1 MSLKNPNRKRTFV
14 ELDLR
19 ENDII
24 SNIGTRAYR
33 DFIGIKLFPSKQIK
47 MLDGKKI
54 NNEDGASA
62 SQIRSLSEV
71 KGISSALQSE
81 DTVMDNNEFRESC
94 SCLEVNPCVDKY
106 NCKDWA
112 NREKIAK
119 DPFENHGD
127 DALFKKCIACVD
139 DSVSSDLVF
148 IEAEGFEI
156 ETFWQEVEQKV
167 VNIRNSADS
176 QPFVKLNADGIDL
189 SIFKPLLT
197 CREYAFAVHLANV
210 GIEAI
215 EANDIGP
222 NWFRSL
228 SLVGSPL
235 STSFVTTNLTM
246 LLYLDVSFSEI
257 SLANFDASGLGKLRY
272 LSLEGCSLESLHTG
286 KDDGNEQSHWLSC
299 LESLESLNLSD
310 NEFAVC

>member
-1 MSLKNPNRKRTFV
+1 MAENNHASMAKSANTTANEPSIVATVPNGSV
-14 ELDLR
+14 PSDA
-19 ENDII
+19 D
-24 SNIGTRAYR
+24 SNNTTPKPVGSPVQA
-33 DFIGIKLFPSKQIK
+33 
-47 MLDGKKI
+47 
-54 NNEDGASA
+54 
-62 SQIRSLSEV
+62 IR
-71 KGISSALQSE
+71 ALQKNQS
-81 DTVMDNNEFRESC
+81 
-94 SCLEVNPCVDKY
+94 
-106 NCKDWA
+106 A
-112 NREKIAK
+112 IAK

-197 CREYAFAVHLANV
+197 CREYTFALHLTNV